1 MNSQTRPVSLPS
13 AAALVAALIITVL
26 FLSGLYVQ
34 LTKFSLTSQMVALQL
49 ASFIENLVFRTGLV
63 YLIVRWHGEHRDQ
76 LAFRRPAWLLTVYA
90 LCLLVWQI
98 AQIFIIQA
106 VVLSLAG
113 NGAHLTAI
121 VKLIAP
127 VSAALYAFV
136 AWLAWW
142 FVTRMF
148 RNDALPEAPRGHA
161 ARYIAGLAAWLFAS
175 VWLLL
180 MTWTV
185 PMLLDNFDD
194 DLARVMFSYVGA
206 VAVPAALVF
215 AGARLGLPRDLVRLY
230 GWRLLGA
237 SLAAMASVS
246 VLFYLALHLLG
257 SLLGVSVLSGMM
269 AIVVLGGA
277 FVAYRVWFRVFYAP
291 VGRDT
296 VETSQ
301 GMPSS

>member
-1 MNSQTRPVSLPS
+1 MNSPTRPVSLPG

-49 ASFIENLVFRTGLV
+49 ASFIENLVFRSGLV

-98 AQIFIIQA
+98 AQIFFIQA

-113 NGAHLTAI
+113 NGTHLTAI

-161 ARYIAGLAAWLFAS
+161 ARDIAGLAAWLFSS

-180 MTWTV
+180 MTWTM

-277 FVAYRVWFRVFYAP
+277 FVAYWVWFRVFYAP
-291 VGRDT
+291 VGRDA

-301 GMPSS
+301 GMQSS

>member
-1 MNSQTRPVSLPS
+1 MNSPTRPVSLPG

-49 ASFIENLVFRTGLV
+49 ASFIENLVFRSGLV

-98 AQIFIIQA
+98 AQIFFIQA

-113 NGAHLTAI
+113 NGTHLTAI

-161 ARYIAGLAAWLFAS
+161 ARDIAGLAAWLFSS

-180 MTWTV
+180 MTWTM

-277 FVAYRVWFRVFYAP
+277 FVAYWVWFRVFYAP
-291 VGRDT
+291 VGRDA

-301 GMPSS
+301 GIQSS